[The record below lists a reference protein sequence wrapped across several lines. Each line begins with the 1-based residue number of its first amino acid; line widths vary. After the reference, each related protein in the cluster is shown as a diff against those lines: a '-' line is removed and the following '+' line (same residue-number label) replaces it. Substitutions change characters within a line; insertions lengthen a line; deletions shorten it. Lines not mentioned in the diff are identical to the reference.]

1 MARKLTAAEAAA
13 LIRDGMTVAVDGFI
27 GFSLAEDIL
36 CELESRFR
44 REGHPRD
51 LRLVNGGRSG
61 AVTGSA
67 AALIIL
73 HMRVCFRGFSAAI

>member
-36 CELESRFR
+36 CELESRFL
-44 REGHPRD
+44 RE
-51 LRLVNGGRSG
+51 
-61 AVTGSA
+61 
-67 AALIIL
+67 
-73 HMRVCFRGFSAAI
+73 